1 MKSSGQTSTDNN
13 ITINYVSYDFFLDS
27 DGKVPAEVFVFS
39 QENDTDALDDLA
51 NEVIDSIEYNG

>member
-1 MKSSGQTSTDNN
+1 MKSSGKTSTDNN
-13 ITINYVSYDFFLDS
+13 ITISYVSYDFFLDS

-51 NEVIDSIEYNG
+51 NEVIDSIEYND